1 MGPKGALDEW
11 SDLLKSASRSNV
23 KAKCRH
29 ALKEKCIVAREQNW
43 EGPWAFGSGPW
54 WRSSSGKVQLS
65 RHCGRGRSPLCKT
78 VQHVTGCQYQVPHK
92 QCHSASV
99 TTPYL
104 SPMLQRTV
112 QELLLLKTTPGKM
125 KRTQRKGF
133 WVDCCSGIQ
142 ICVFKEIFL
151 TIIRLTLTTS
161 ISVDTVPSLCRLLGV
176 SPLRENAN
184 SGSSNNGS
192 YRVWGEGPQTAVPCH
207 CHNHTTLT

>member
-1 MGPKGALDEW
+1 MNEVTCW
-11 SDLLKSASRSNV
+11 SRPADPTWKQNADMLLKRSVLSPESRT
-23 KAKCRH
+23 
-29 ALKEKCIVAREQNW
+29 EK
-43 EGPWAFGSGPW
+43 GPGLSVQDRDDG
-54 WRSSSGKVQLS
+54 SSSGKVQLS

-161 ISVDTVPSLCRLLGV
+161 ISMDTVPSLCRLLGV
-176 SPLRENAN
+176 SLLRENAN